1 MKLLIH
7 VCCAPCLIG
16 PLEALRVEGMQP
28 SGFFYNPNIHP
39 FLEFR
44 KRVKA
49 LRVFLEKD
57 DLPVEIVEE
66 YGLELFMREVCRPAL
81 SNAEGPDRRER
92 CRRCHFLRLRRT
104 AERAKEMGFDAFTT
118 TLLGSPHQDHELLR
132 ESGERA
138 AEKAG
143 ASFLYRDFRPLHERS
158 HEAARRRQL
167 YLQPYCGCCFS
178 EYERLRDTS
187 RELYRGSGPKKAER

>member
-1 MKLLIH
+1 MKVLIH

-16 PLEALRVEGMQP
+16 PLEALRAEGMEP
-28 SGFFYNPNIHP
+28 AGFFYNPNIHP

-57 DLPVEIVEE
+57 ELPVEIVEE
-66 YGLELFMREVCRPAL
+66 YGLERFIRDMYD
-81 SNAEGPDRRER
+81 PDRHER
-92 CRRCHFLRLRRT
+92 CRRCHFERLRRT
-104 AERAKEMGFDAFTT
+104 AERAREKGLDAFTT

-132 ESGERA
+132 ESGLRA
-138 AEKAG
+138 AQETG
-143 ASFLYRDFRPLHERS
+143 GSFLYRDFRPLHEQS

-178 EYERLRDTS
+178 EYERFRDTT
-187 RELYRGSGPKKAER
+187 RELYRGSGMSAK